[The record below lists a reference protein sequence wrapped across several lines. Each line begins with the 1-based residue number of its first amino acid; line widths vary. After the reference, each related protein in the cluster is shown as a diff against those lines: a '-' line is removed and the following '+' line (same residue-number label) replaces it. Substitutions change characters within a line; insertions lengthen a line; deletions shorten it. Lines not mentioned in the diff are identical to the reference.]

1 MNEDLQDLEASL
13 AVLKPAGLDPAFIS
27 RLVAC
32 AEGHGAASD
41 AGEQRLEKDLRHH
54 RPAALPPGMLGKLT
68 EIAAGTAFPL
78 DEKILLFPKPAAVPP
93 AAERRRP
100 LPMVAAAAAVAL
112 CGAAAALLFPAD
124 PPAATPLAGGPA
136 GAESAVPR
144 SQPAGPGP
152 ASRVLPASFDRDL
165 RSTRDE
171 GVVWHSRDG
180 SHRVLRIEYI
190 DRVSVTD
197 QSGKTIEIE
206 QPRVQ
211 YLIVPE
217 RID

>member
-1 MNEDLQDLEASL
+1 MNDDLQELEASL
-13 AVLKPAGLDPAFIS
+13 AVLKPAGLDSAFTS
-27 RLVAC
+27 RLLAC
-32 AEGHGAASD
+32 TEGHGAAPD
-41 AGEQRLEKDLRHH
+41 AALRQLEQDLHRH
-54 RPAALPPGMLGKLT
+54 RPAALSPAMLGKLT

-93 AAERRRP
+93 AAVRRRP

-112 CGAAAALLFPAD
+112 CGAAAALLFPAA
-124 PPAATPLAGGPA
+124 PPAATPLAGRPA
-136 GAESAVPR
+136 ATEFAAPR
-144 SQPAGPGP
+144 SPSPAIGP
-152 ASRVLPASFDRDL
+152 ASRALPASFDRDL
-165 RSTRDE
+165 RSTHDE
-171 GVVWHSRDG
+171 GVVWHSREG